1 MNKERV
7 LYLCLQREILPTYL
21 QPWLSSL
28 PYTPLT
34 QITIT
39 KASCK
44 QAGINKEEECSE
56 WFAGMDVDPVICDRR
71 MWWWLQQWL
80 DLLLIHFFEYTQVFD
95 FV

>member
-1 MNKERV
+1 MRAEGNHQ
-7 LYLCLQREILPTYL
+7 LISSPGF
-21 QPWLSSL
+21 PLS
-28 PYTPLT
+28 LT

-71 MWWWLQQWL
+71 MWWWLQQCL
-80 DLLLIHFFEYTQVFD
+80 DLLLIHFFEYTQVSD